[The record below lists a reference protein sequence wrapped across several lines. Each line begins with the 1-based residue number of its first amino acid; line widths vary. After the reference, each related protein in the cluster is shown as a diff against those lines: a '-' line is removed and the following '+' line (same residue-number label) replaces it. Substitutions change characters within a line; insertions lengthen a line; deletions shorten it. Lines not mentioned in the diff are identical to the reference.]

1 MSPLEATVFL
11 FDVDNTLLDSDRIE
25 ADIGQYLES
34 EYGVA
39 GRERFWAIFE
49 ALRGEFGFADYLG
62 AVQRFRLEAIHDSR
76 VLRLAAFLLEYPVA
90 SRLYP
95 RALDT
100 LAHVGQWGRTVIL
113 SDGDAVLQPRKIRR
127 TGIWD
132 TVAGRVLIY
141 VHKERMLDDVKAHY
155 PAQHYVMIDD
165 KPGVLAA
172 MKKIWGAQLT
182 TVLPRQGRYARTSAG
197 RASIAPADMTVEHI
211 ADLID
216 CSYSDFALPK

>member
-1 MSPLEATVFL
+1 
-11 FDVDNTLLDSDRIE
+11 
-25 ADIGQYLES
+25 
-34 EYGVA
+34 
-39 GRERFWAIFE
+39 
-49 ALRGEFGFADYLG
+49 
-62 AVQRFRLEAIHDSR
+62 VQRFRLEAIHDSR

-197 RASIAPADMTVEHI
+197 TASIAPADMTVEHI